1 MDPDQTIDRE
11 FMWIAK
17 QGLMEPVPEPWQ
29 AMKDQNDNI
38 VYVNKKTE
46 QETHQHPCDDL
57 YRQLFI
63 KERSEYVKKMY
74 GGVENVPANLQ
85 HLVQNTAKQSQNAG
99 EEPEQLAQNTNQ
111 VSNTKSKR
119 SGLDIENPSQGDSQR
134 EEVRD
139 EVLDLGQNLTQ
150 SQSKDKI
157 LQNYP
162 ADLNDLN

>member
-1 MDPDQTIDRE
+1 
-11 FMWIAK
+11 
-17 QGLMEPVPEPWQ
+17 
-29 AMKDQNDNI
+29 
-38 VYVNKKTE
+38 
-46 QETHQHPCDDL
+46 
-57 YRQLFI
+57 
-63 KERSEYVKKMY
+63 MY

-99 EEPEQLAQNTNQ
+99 EDPEQPAQNTNQ

>member
-1 MDPDQTIDRE
+1 MSSSLGMPQEQEIEDYARFLGMDPDQTIDRE

-74 GGVENVPANLQ
+74 GGADNVPAKIQ
-85 HLVQNTAKQSQNAG
+85 HLLVQNQ
-99 EEPEQLAQNTNQ
+99 
-111 VSNTKSKR
+111 
-119 SGLDIENPSQGDSQR
+119 
-134 EEVRD
+134 
-139 EVLDLGQNLTQ
+139 
-150 SQSKDKI
+150 
-157 LQNYP
+157 
-162 ADLNDLN
+162 